1 MAEVELKKNLST
13 PTRSNTTRAGKQG
26 TVSARNQNITQQN
39 LDSYLS
45 IQESYFFVFSL
56 SGSFIFASPLSA
68 SLLGYTE
75 KNIKT
80 LDLFS
85 LYPSNQKSF
94 VDDIITS
101 LSGSKPISFELPLV
115 RKDGR
120 YVSARSTAVKGIWN
134 GEEALLFSA
143 VDTTVQKRLEV
154 ELSMLSH
161 ALRNVSESLSVFD
174 LSGNIIFVND
184 SFIKT
189 YGYPKEEL
197 IGQSINKFHPS
208 QNPRQIFKPIIEK
221 TLKGSWEGEI
231 TAVRKNREKFSI
243 YIRTSPVLGDDG
255 APIVIVGVARDITE
269 KKLLE
274 DQLRQSQKM
283 EAIGQLA
290 GGIAHDFNNLLT
302 VIEGY
307 TELLFSN
314 ISENDASYSFVRQI
328 KKAADRATSLT
339 SQLLAFSRRQIL
351 QPKTIDVNMLVSEM
365 SVMLKRLIGED
376 IELTTMLSPDIG
388 AIKADRGQ
396 MEQVL
401 MNLAV
406 NARDA
411 MPDGGLLTIETK
423 TVSLEAAL
431 YERHHSGIRKGNYVM
446 LAISD
451 NGIGMDNETKERVFE
466 PFFTTKEKSKG
477 TGLGLA
483 TVYGIV
489 KQSGGHLWVYSEP
502 GQGTTF
508 KIYLPMVKNKKTK
521 IDKPETAAEDIHGT
535 ETILVVEDEFMVR
548 ELVCDTLRT
557 SGYTVLEAAN
567 GKQAIEV
574 FSSNKDKIDMVL
586 TDVIMPEMS
595 GRKMIETLY
604 EAYPNITALYMSGYT
619 DDAIIKHGVLE
630 PGMAYIQKPF
640 SPKALI
646 QKVRQVLEDKFE

>member
-1 MAEVELKKNLST
+1 MAEIQIEKNLS
-13 PTRSNTTRAGKQG
+13 PSTRNSNMRAGK
-26 TVSARNQNITQQN
+26 SNSDYARDQNTNQQN
-39 LDSYLS
+39 LLS
-45 IQESYFFVFSL
+45 FLSVQEGYFFVFSL
-56 SGSFIFASPLSA
+56 SGSFIFASPVSA
-68 SLLGYTE
+68 ALLGYS
-75 KNIKT
+75 KQNIET
-80 LDLFS
+80 IDLFH

-94 VDDIITS
+94 LEEILSS
-101 LSGSKPISFELPLV
+101 LSGSKPLSFELPLV
-115 RKDGR
+115 HKSGR
-120 YVSARSTAVKGIWN
+120 YISARSKFVKGIWN
-134 GEEALLFSA
+134 GKEALLCSA
-143 VDTTVQKRLEV
+143 VDTTVQKRLEI

-231 TAVRKNREKFSI
+231 TAVRKNGEKFSI

-314 ISENDASYSFVRQI
+314 ISETDASYSFVRQI

-351 QPKTIDVNMLVSEM
+351 QPKTIDVNTLVSEM

-388 AIKADRGQ
+388 SIKADRGQ

-423 TVSLEAAL
+423 AVSLEAAL
-431 YERHHSGIRKGNYVM
+431 YERHQSGIRKGNYVM

-483 TVYGIV
+483 TVYGII

-502 GQGTTF
+502 GKGTTF
-508 KIYLPMVKNKKTK
+508 KIYLPMVKSKKK
-521 IDKPETAAEDIHGT
+521 KVDKPEAAVEDLQGS

-548 ELVCDTLRT
+548 ELVCDTLRA
-557 SGYTVLEAAN
+557 SGYTILEAAN

-574 FSSNKDKIDMVL
+574 FSSNKDKIDLVL

-595 GRKMIETLY
+595 GRKMIEALY
-604 EAYPNITALYMSGYT
+604 EAYPTVTALYMSGYT

-646 QKVRQVLEDKFE
+646 QKVKEVLDEK

>member
-1 MAEVELKKNLST
+1 MAEIALKKDLS
-13 PTRSNTTRAGKQG
+13 PLPENSDTRAIDKGLR
-26 TVSARNQNITQQN
+26 SASKSKTNNQNLQSF
-39 LDSYLS
+39 LAM
-45 IQESYFFVFSL
+45 QEGLFFVFSL
-56 SGSFIFASPLSA
+56 SGNLIFAAPSSIE
-68 SLLGYTE
+68 LLGYSERNLKRFT
-75 KNIKT
+75 IF
-80 LDLFS
+80 D
-85 LYPSNQKSF
+85 LYPPNQKSF
-94 VDDIITS
+94 VEEMIDG
-101 LSGSKPISFELPLV
+101 LSGESAVAFELPLV
-115 RKDGR
+115 SKDNR
-120 YVSARSTAVKGIWN
+120 YISSRSKIKRGVWD
-134 GEEALLFSA
+134 GEEALLCST
-143 VDTTVQKRLEV
+143 VDTTVQKRLEI

-174 LSGNIIFVND
+174 LSGNIIFVNE

-189 YGYPKEEL
+189 YGYSKEEL

-231 TAVRKNREKFSI
+231 TATRKGGENFSI

-255 APIVIVGVARDITE
+255 LPIVIVGVARDITE

-314 ISENDASYSFVRQI
+314 ISESDASYSFVRQI

-351 QPKTIDVNMLVSEM
+351 QPKTIDVNILVSEM
-365 SVMLKRLIGED
+365 SVMLKRLIGEN

-388 AIKADRGQ
+388 YIKADRGQ

-411 MPDGGLLTIETK
+411 MPDGGLLTVETK
-423 TVSLEAAL
+423 AVSLEAAL
-431 YERHHSGIRKGNYVM
+431 YERHHSGIRKGMYVM
-446 LAISD
+446 LAITD
-451 NGIGMDNETKERVFE
+451 NGVGMDSETKERVFE

-502 GQGTTF
+502 GKGTTF
-508 KIYLPMVKNKKTK
+508 KIYLPMVKSKRK
-521 IDKPETAAEDIHGT
+521 IKEKPEAAIEDLHGS

-548 ELVCDTLRT
+548 ELVCDTLRA
-557 SGYTVLEAAN
+557 SGYTILEAAN
-567 GKQAIEV
+567 GKQAIDV
-574 FSSNKDKIDMVL
+574 FSSNKDKIDLVL

-604 EAYPNITALYMSGYT
+604 EAHPNITALYMSGYT

-646 QKVRQVLEDKFE
+646 QKVKEVLDEK